1 MEIRARRWWVALAGA
16 LALHAVLLVA
26 VAISSREKQ
35 APPKPKVLQVE
46 LRKLAPPERTPQV
59 EPVPAPPKSTPKRRV
74 TEAEP
79 HPPAALP
86 TPTVSPQD
94 ARVDRWQEWHA
105 AGIDRSG
112 GRLSLQLQ
120 HPESALP
127 GHDEAGNG
135 GLVREKSREEQLAE
149 EKSTVERRIEG
160 WFSDEKAKQRA
171 QSGRDAYWQ
180 TVEDRLRQGFD
191 PGWDVLDQ
199 GPKRSRLGAF
209 FETWQKQAA
218 SYGQTGN
225 PFAGVPGAPGTTRP
239 LNEEFIRLANEDR
252 GLRSASSFPIMPQLF
267 NMLYVGS
274 TAAGEKG
281 PNGLVALVRITLR
294 EDGSLFAVE
303 LAGTSGN
310 AAYDRLALGK
320 ARALSMLPLGV
331 APPGLVT
338 LWAFETDFTQVPPVP
353 IAGCALDDFIPKNC
367 WVPLQKQ
374 IRSRVRL
381 MAIF

>member
-1 MEIRARRWWVALAGA
+1 MGIRVRRWWLPLSGALGLHALLLLALAF
-16 LALHAVLLVA
+16 L
-26 VAISSREKQ
+26 SREKQ
-35 APPKPKVLQVE
+35 PPPPAKVLQVE
-46 LRKLAPPERTPQV
+46 LRKLSPPKATPQV
-59 EPVPAPPKSTPKRRV
+59 ESVPAPAKSTPRRRV
-74 TEAEP
+74 TEAEG
-79 HPPAALP
+79 HPPAAP
-86 TPTVSPQD
+86 PAPTVPAGD
-94 ARVDRWQEWHA
+94 AGADRWQEWHA

-127 GHDEAGNG
+127 GQDEAGNG
-135 GLVREKSREEQLAE
+135 GPVREKSREEKLAE
-149 EKSTVERRIEG
+149 ERSTVQRRIEG

-180 TVEDRLRQGFD
+180 SVEDRLRHGFD
-191 PGWDVLDQ
+191 PSWDILDQ
-199 GPKRSRLGAF
+199 RPKRSRLGAF
-209 FETWQKQAA
+209 FENWQKQAA

-225 PFAGVPGAPGTTRP
+225 PFAEVPDAPGTTRP
-239 LNEEFIRLANEDR
+239 LNEEFTRLANEDR
-252 GLRSASSFPIMPQLF
+252 GLRGNSFPIMPQLF
-267 NMLYVGS
+267 NLLFVGS

-310 AAYDRLALGK
+310 ALYDRLALGK
-320 ARALSMLPLGV
+320 ARALNMLPRGV
-331 APPGLVT
+331 LPPALVT
-338 LWAFETDFTQVPPVP
+338 LWAFETDFTQVPPLP
-353 IAGCALDDFIPKNC
+353 IAGCALDGFIPKNC